1 MRLIKRPW
9 METLYGYDPDRVAVT
24 DTEDPDAV
32 SDEDLALM
40 EAAEGPPKVTPPPAP
55 KPRRTRNPGRGRTV

>member
-1 MRLIKRPW
+1 MA
-9 METLYGYDPDRVAVT
+9 TLYGYDPDRVAVT

-40 EAAEGPPKVTPPPAP
+40 EAAEGPPDGKAP
-55 KPRRTRNPGRGRTV
+55 RPS